1 MNILFKELKNVN
13 FNDLITD
20 SLLNTIYNHKFKTI
34 YKDSV
39 FKTKIRES
47 QNNKYLDIL
56 YAIENI
62 PPCFN
67 STRKNIKSKVE
78 NYAKTIKEMDYYK
91 NESFYKN
98 GFIDG
103 YTFLLE
109 MQKQER
115 NENKW
120 VKFTIHI
127 KN

>member
-20 SLLNTIYNHKFKTI
+20 SLLNTIYNH
-34 YKDSV
+34 V
-39 FKTKIRES
+39 FKTKIREA

-109 MQKQER
+109 MQKQKGDK
-115 NENKW
+115 NK
-120 VKFTIHI
+120 
-127 KN
+127 